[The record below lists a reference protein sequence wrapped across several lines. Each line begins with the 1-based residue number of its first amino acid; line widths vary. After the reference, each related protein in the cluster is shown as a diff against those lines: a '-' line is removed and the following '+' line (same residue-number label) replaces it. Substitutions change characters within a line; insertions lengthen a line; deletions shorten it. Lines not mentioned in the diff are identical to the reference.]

1 MAIAMAET
9 SYTDDLSILAHFAD
23 SQSYE
28 RAFKLKNEII
38 DKVEREIES
47 KRLKEQDKLVR
58 IFMAAYENDF
68 SRFKSDVS
76 KVALLNLESTEGLN
90 MAQRFLYGFWQE
102 FGEDFN
108 IEFFE
113 QRWMKNDIFND

>member
-9 SYTDDLSILAHFAD
+9 SYTADLDILAYYAD
-23 SQSYE
+23 SQSRE
-28 RAFKLKNEII
+28 QACKLKKEII

-90 MAQRFLYGFWQE
+90 IAQRFLYGFWQE

-113 QRWMKNDIFND
+113 QRWMKNGIFDD